1 MHLMYFT
8 EQPMSAYPED
18 AVGED
23 GTTALLFSNK
33 HFDSVAG
40 SRLYNDRL
48 IEYKLAEEVGFDG
61 IMLNE
66 HHDAPFCMQAQITVW
81 ASILAAATER
91 VKIVLLGTPLPTLEN
106 PLQAAESLA
115 MVDMIS
121 RGRLVAG
128 IVRGAGTEQYANNVN
143 PAFNRE
149 RFYEAHD
156 LLVKAWTEPGPWRWE
171 GDNYEFRVVNPWA
184 VPLQKPHPRIWVPG
198 VASPETIVWCAQQRY
213 PYVCLNTTI
222 EMTKQIWELYEKS
235 ANEAGYESGPE
246 HRGYLLRV
254 HVQDTEEKA
263 IANAREYMWMQGEF
277 TGLGHPVW
285 SSPTGYGSPSNR
297 EPTLKRINNRAD
309 APRAM
314 PFEDQL
320 ENLQIVA
327 GTPDQ
332 VVARLRVLLEET
344 RPGILALW
352 GNDGK
357 VSHEDSKRCIELMG
371 SDVLPALREIG
382 EELDL
387 RDPFEID
394 AAVSSQFLEP
404 SRIPEGA
411 PA

>member
-235 ANEAGYESGPE
+235 ANEAGYESGPGAPRLPAARARPG
-246 HRGYLLRV
+246 HRGEGDRQRARV
-254 HVQDTEEKA
+254 HVDA
-263 IANAREYMWMQGEF
+263 GRVHRPRPP
-277 TGLGHPVW
+277 GLVLAHRLRLAVQ
-285 SSPTGYGSPSNR
+285 
-297 EPTLKRINNRAD
+297 
-309 APRAM
+309 PRAH
-314 PFEDQL
+314 PEAHQ
-320 ENLQIVA
+320 Q
-327 GTPDQ
+327 P
-332 VVARLRVLLEET
+332 RRCP
-344 RPGILALW
+344 PG
-352 GNDGK
+352 D
-357 VSHEDSKRCIELMG
+357 
-371 SDVLPALREIG
+371 ALRG
-382 EELDL
+382 S
-387 RDPFEID
+387 
-394 AAVSSQFLEP
+394 A
-404 SRIPEGA
+404 
-411 PA
+411 

>member
-8 EQPMSAYPED
+8 EQPMSAYPEG

-23 GTTALLFSNK
+23 GVTALMFSNK
-33 HFDSVAG
+33 NFDAVAG
-40 SRLYNDRL
+40 SQLYNERL
-48 IEYKLAEEVGFDG
+48 LEYQLAEDVGFDG

-81 ASILAAATER
+81 ASILATATER
-91 VKIVLLGTPLPTLEN
+91 VKIVLLGTPLPTMDN
-106 PLQAAESLA
+106 PLAAAESLA

-121 RGRLVAG
+121 KGRLVAG

-156 LLVKAWTEPGPWRWE
+156 LMVKAWTEPGPWRWE

-184 VPLQKPHPRIWVPG
+184 TPLQKPHPRIWVPG

-222 EMTKQIWELYEKS
+222 EQTKQIWKLYDDTAK
-235 ANEAGYESGPE
+235 EAGYESGPE

-285 SSPTGYGSPSNR
+285 AAPTGYSSPTNR
-297 EPTLKRINNRAD
+297 EPILKRINGRDD
-309 APRAM
+309 APMAL
-314 PFEDQL
+314 PFEEQL
-320 ENLQIVA
+320 EHLQIVA

-332 VVARLRVLLEET
+332 VVERLRVLLEET

-352 GNDGK
+352 ANDGH

-382 EELDL
+382 DELEL
-387 RDPFEID
+387 RDPFEAD
-394 AAVSSQFLEP
+394 APLSTKFMDP
-404 SRIPEGA
+404 PRIPEGA